1 MSVPAIFVTESV
13 TEVETTLSN
22 SSNYIET
29 LTLKMIAAQPW
40 LTELV
45 INTQLLSAKNP
56 MEKRVK
62 VRSFVEKEQ
71 LVELRNALDQYLKE
85 YSTKE
90 GQK

>member
-1 MSVPAIFVTESV
+1 MSVPATFATESMF
-13 TEVETTLSN
+13 EVETILSN
-22 SSNYIET
+22 SSTYIET
-29 LTLKMIAAQPW
+29 VTIKPIAAQPW

-45 INTQLLSAKNP
+45 IKTQLLSAKNP

-71 LVELRNALDQYLKE
+71 LVELRNSLDQYLKE
-85 YSTKE
+85 HFSIG

>member
-1 MSVPAIFVTESV
+1 MF
-13 TEVETTLSN
+13 EVETTLSN
-22 SSNYIET
+22 SNTYIET
-29 LTLKMIAAQPW
+29 VTIKPIAAQPW

-45 INTQLLSAKNP
+45 IKTQLLSAKNP

-71 LVELRNALDQYLKE
+71 LVELRNSLDQYLKE
-85 YSTKE
+85 HFSIG

>member
-1 MSVPAIFVTESV
+1 MSVHTTFATESMF
-13 TEVETTLSN
+13 EVETTLSN
-22 SSNYIET
+22 SSTYIET
-29 LTLKMIAAQPW
+29 VTIKPIAAQPW

-45 INTQLLSAKNP
+45 IKTQLLSAKNP

-71 LVELRNALDQYLKE
+71 LVELRNSLDQYLKE
-85 YSTKE
+85 HFSVG

>member
-1 MSVPAIFVTESV
+1 MSVPATFATESMF
-13 TEVETTLSN
+13 EVVTTLSN
-22 SSNYIET
+22 SSTYIET
-29 LTLKMIAAQPW
+29 VTIKPIAAQPW
-40 LTELV
+40 LTEL
-45 INTQLLSAKNP
+45 IIKTQLLSAKNP
-56 MEKRVK
+56 MEKLVK

>member
-1 MSVPAIFVTESV
+1 MSVPATFVTESMF
-13 TEVETTLSN
+13 EVETILFN

-29 LTLKMIAAQPW
+29 VTIKPIAAQPW

-45 INTQLLSAKNP
+45 IKTQLLSAKNP
-56 MEKRVK
+56 KEKRVK

-71 LVELRNALDQYLKE
+71 LVELRNSLDQYLKE
-85 YSTKE
+85 HFSIV

>member
-1 MSVPAIFVTESV
+1 MSVPATFATESMF
-13 TEVETTLSN
+13 EVETTLSN
-22 SSNYIET
+22 SSTYIET
-29 LTLKMIAAQPW
+29 VTIKPIAALPW

-45 INTQLLSAKNP
+45 IKTQLLSAKNP

-71 LVELRNALDQYLKE
+71 LVELRNSLDQYLKE
-85 YSTKE
+85 HFSIG

>member
-1 MSVPAIFVTESV
+1 MSAPATFVTESMF
-13 TEVETTLSN
+13 EVETILSN

-29 LTLKMIAAQPW
+29 VTIKPIAAQPW

-45 INTQLLSAKNP
+45 IKTQLLSAKNP
-56 MEKRVK
+56 KEKRVK

-71 LVELRNALDQYLKE
+71 LVELRNSLDQYLKE
-85 YSTKE
+85 HFSIG

>member
-1 MSVPAIFVTESV
+1 MSVTATFVTESMF
-13 TEVETTLSN
+13 EVETILSN

-29 LTLKMIAAQPW
+29 VTIKPIAAQPW

-45 INTQLLSAKNP
+45 IKTQLLSAKNP
-56 MEKRVK
+56 KEKRVK

-71 LVELRNALDQYLKE
+71 LVELRNSLDQYLKE
-85 YSTKE
+85 HFSMG

>member
-1 MSVPAIFVTESV
+1 MSVPATFATESMF
-13 TEVETTLSN
+13 EVETTLSN
-22 SSNYIET
+22 SSTYIET
-29 LTLKMIAAQPW
+29 VTIKPIAAQPW

-45 INTQLLSAKNP
+45 IKTQLLSAKNP

-71 LVELRNALDQYLKE
+71 LVELRNSLDQYLKE
-85 YSTKE
+85 HFSIG

>member
-1 MSVPAIFVTESV
+1 MYVPATFVTESMF
-13 TEVETTLSN
+13 EVETTLSN
-22 SSNYIET
+22 SSIYIET
-29 LTLKMIAAQPW
+29 VTIKPIAAQPW

-45 INTQLLSAKNP
+45 IKTQLLSAKNP

-71 LVELRNALDQYLKE
+71 LVELRNSLDQYLKE
-85 YSTKE
+85 HFSMG

>member
-1 MSVPAIFVTESV
+1 MSVPATFATESMV
-13 TEVETTLSN
+13 EVETTLSN
-22 SSNYIET
+22 SRTDIET
-29 LTLKMIAAQPW
+29 VTIKPIAAQPW

-45 INTQLLSAKNP
+45 IKTQLLSAKNP

-71 LVELRNALDQYLKE
+71 LVELRNSLDQYLKE
-85 YSTKE
+85 HFSIG

>member
-1 MSVPAIFVTESV
+1 MSVPATFVTESMF
-13 TEVETTLSN
+13 EVETILSN

-29 LTLKMIAAQPW
+29 VTIKPIAAQPW

-45 INTQLLSAKNP
+45 IKTQLLSAKNP
-56 MEKRVK
+56 KEKRVK

-71 LVELRNALDQYLKE
+71 LVELRNSLDQYLKE
-85 YSTKE
+85 HFSMG

>member
-1 MSVPAIFVTESV
+1 MSVHTTFATESMF
-13 TEVETTLSN
+13 EVETTLSN
-22 SSNYIET
+22 SSTYIET
-29 LTLKMIAAQPW
+29 VTIKPIAAQPW

-45 INTQLLSAKNP
+45 IKTQLLSAKNP

-71 LVELRNALDQYLKE
+71 LVELRNSLDQYLKE
-85 YSTKE
+85 HFSMG

>member
-1 MSVPAIFVTESV
+1 MSVPATFVTESMF
-13 TEVETTLSN
+13 EVETILSN

-29 LTLKMIAAQPW
+29 VTIKPIAAQPW

-45 INTQLLSAKNP
+45 IKTQLMSAKNP
-56 MEKRVK
+56 KEKRVK

-71 LVELRNALDQYLKE
+71 LVELRNSLDQYLKE
-85 YSTKE
+85 HFSMG